1 MGFEQAL
8 IQDAR
13 AAAAATSLDAVA
25 QKTAAIAA
33 HCGDCHQA
41 AGLSPNPPARLPAT
55 TKTGDQST
63 LQAGMSAHAHAEE
76 QLWRGLM
83 RPALAD
89 FRAAS
94 NTLAEATILPTGT
107 GADSP
112 LPQEVTDLEVAVHD
126 LAARAARTEAPADRA
141 RFYGEILATCGAC
154 HRSLGRG
161 PAADGNTASPT
172 QP

>member
-1 MGFEQAL
+1 
-8 IQDAR
+8 
-13 AAAAATSLDAVA
+13 
-25 QKTAAIAA
+25 
-33 HCGDCHQA
+33 
-41 AGLSPNPPARLPAT
+41 
-55 TKTGDQST
+55 
-63 LQAGMSAHAHAEE
+63 MSAHAQAEE

-94 NTLAEATILPTGT
+94 TTLSQATILPTGT

-126 LAARAARTEAPADRA
+126 LAARAARTEAPAERV

-161 PAADGNTASPT
+161 PAAPGSTASPT
-172 QP
+172 PL